1 MPSMHTAAWVL
12 VLITA
17 ALHVWFLSLE
27 IFLWKT
33 PYARR
38 IFGTTPEFA
47 KESAVMAANQGFYNG
62 ILAAGL
68 VWSLV
73 QYGVPGGRPVLTFFL
88 IAVICAGIF
97 GAVTASWRILLVQS
111 VPGALALGAVWMS

>member
-1 MPSMHTAAWVL
+1 METAAWVL
-12 VLITA
+12 VLLTA

-47 KESAVMAANQGFYNG
+47 GESHVMAANQGFYNG

-68 VWSLV
+68 VWALLV
-73 QYGVPGGRPVLTFFL
+73 YGPVAGRPVLTFFL
-88 IAVICAGIF
+88 VAVICAGIF
-97 GAVTASWRILLVQS
+97 GAITASWRILLVQS
-111 VPGALALGAVWMS
+111 LPGGLALGAIWLR